1 MILDPE
7 VENLLDNG
15 NMEQLA
21 ALVLNGE
28 GRRLVGRQSNNP
40 ELQAFIDNVPA
51 YMVFYRIRFICNI
64 RNGRSTWPTFVLVRI
79 VLKGKI
85 HAVHMAAREGNL
97 RDLQSALD
105 RRKFAIA
112 RDGSSPRGAT
122 PLHVA
127 VIFGNTAV
135 IRYALYLRKSNRN

>member
-1 MILDPE
+1 MCLPIWYFKKYTDDRISFPIFY
-7 VENLLDNG
+7 VICATADLLND
-15 NMEQLA
+15 LSS
-21 ALVLNGE
+21 
-28 GRRLVGRQSNNP
+28 R
-40 ELQAFIDNVPA
+40 AF
-51 YMVFYRIRFICNI
+51 YF
-64 RNGRSTWPTFVLVRI
+64 
-79 VLKGKI
+79 KGKI

-135 IRYALYLRKSNRN
+135 IRYARARARASSKRPFYYRYLSDV